1 MRDFRKWGVKQRK
14 FPENNYNAIWFN
26 LKTLRVGEGQATELP
41 PEYSEFYDVSLGNRC
56 STGKCNFCLVPGT
69 LIKTSKGDI
78 PIENIQQGDLVYSF
92 NNDVELR
99 AVDQTFKRYY
109 EGDLIELNIN
119 GVVTRLTPNHKVYTE
134 NRGYVEAQHL
144 QLDDTVLLF

>member
-92 NNDVELR
+92 NNDV
-99 AVDQTFKRYY
+99 A
-109 EGDLIELNIN
+109 IS
-119 GVVTRLTPNHKVYTE
+119 
-134 NRGYVEAQHL
+134 
-144 QLDDTVLLF
+144 